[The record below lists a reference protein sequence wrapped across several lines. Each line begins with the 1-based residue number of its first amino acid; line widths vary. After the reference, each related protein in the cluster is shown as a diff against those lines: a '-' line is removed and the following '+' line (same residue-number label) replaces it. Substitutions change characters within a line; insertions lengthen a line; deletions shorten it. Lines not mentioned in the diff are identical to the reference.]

1 MKRILCLILC
11 FTLSVTTV
19 AFLYSAPT
27 QVSAESIDD
36 LEAEKEKLDKEYQEN
51 KEQMEALAK
60 DISKQQEYL
69 ESLDKQIAIVSQKA
83 AVIQKQISSID
94 AEIGTLNDEI
104 NQLSREIDMTEQEI
118 TSTENEISVASEELA
133 QRLRNAYLYGDETT
147 LEIFMG
153 SDDLA
158 SFMTRL
164 EYMKRTTENDKLLIE
179 DFKQQVVELNE
190 AKAEIEADR
199 EDVKEKRTEQQK
211 KRDESAEKQNELNKA
226 LDELETQYA
235 ESEKYKAT
243 LEAENANL
251 KAYQDKLNKEMAEA
265 EARID
270 AFYESYY
277 ATTLPAGNANPTPDG
292 SGSSSSSS
300 GKGDPYNSNATWAWP
315 LGNESCYVSS
325 KFGYRDPSIGTYNYH
340 YGIDIAGGSGRLYGK
355 PVYAVRSGKVIAAV
369 TDTRRVGYGTYV
381 IIDHGDGYS
390 SLYAHM
396 SDRYVSVGA
405 TVNKGD
411 MIGRVGNTGK
421 STGPHLHLEIRYYGE
436 KLDPLRFVS
445 KP

>member
-1 MKRILCLILC
+1 MKRILCLLLC
-11 FTLSVTTV
+11 FTLAVTSV
-19 AFLYSAPT
+19 AFLYSMPSD
-27 QVSAESIDD
+27 VSAESIDD
-36 LEAEKEKLDKEYQEN
+36 WEAEKEKLDKEYQEN
-51 KEQMEALAK
+51 KKQMEALSK
-60 DISKQQEYL
+60 DINKQKEYL

-83 AVIQKQISSID
+83 AVIQKQISTID
-94 AEIGTLNDEI
+94 TEIGNLNDEI
-104 NQLSREIDMTEQEI
+104 NQLSREIEMTEQEI
-118 TSTENEISVASEELA
+118 LSTENEISVASSELA
-133 QRLRNAYLYGDETT
+133 QRLRNSYLYGDETT

-164 EYMKRTTENDKLLIE
+164 EFMKRTTENDRLLIE
-179 DFKQQVVELNE
+179 DFKQQVVELNK

-199 EDVKEKRTEQQK
+199 EDVKGKRTEQQK
-211 KRDESAEKQNELNKA
+211 KRDESAEKQKELNDA

-265 EARID
+265 EAKID

-277 ATTLPAGNANPTPDG
+277 ATTLPANNANPTPG
-292 SGSSSSSS
+292 PSGSSSSS

-396 SDRYVSVGA
+396 SDRYVSTGA